1 MPVLWQNVLGRSG
14 AAGWGWWCPGEL
26 CFFFRESSSCWHF
39 CGRLSLLILGT
50 TSEHLWNKAS
60 QLWKE
65 EGVLGEQCHR
75 KSNKRPFGA
84 QRGRN
89 MPGREPQVPV
99 LRTDQPPS
107 MRMHV
112 NDRGPSSLQ
121 GSVSLA
127 TQESWCFLN
136 DKLRS
141 NLLVTVWAFYLITD
155 YLYQSCACILKTSII
170 IYSPTSLFV
179 FLLR

>member
-1 MPVLWQNVLGRSG
+1 MFAWISHLSSCLFSGKTSWEEVEQLAGVDGVQGAMFLLPRIQLLLALLWQTQLVDLRNNIRASMKQSLP
-14 AAGWGWWCPGEL
+14 ALKGE
-26 CFFFRESSSCWHF
+26 
-39 CGRLSLLILGT
+39 
-50 TSEHLWNKAS
+50 
-60 QLWKE
+60 E
-65 EGVLGEQCHR
+65 EGLRGQCHR
-75 KSNKRPFGA
+75 KSNKRPSVL

-89 MPGREPQVPV
+89 MPGGEPQVPV

-127 TQESWCFLN
+127 TQESWYFLN

-141 NLLVTVWAFYLITD
+141 NLLVTV
-155 YLYQSCACILKTSII
+155 
-170 IYSPTSLFV
+170 
-179 FLLR
+179 